1 MPIQPFETLAPR
13 SRLWIFGADR
23 PLTSA
28 EAERVEAHVED
39 HLESW
44 NAHGHPVVGGYRIT
58 HHTFVMVAAD
68 EVASGV
74 SGCSI
79 DRLFAVLGD
88 VEQETGRVLRDAGR
102 IWYRDR
108 EDVVVCLPRPE
119 FRALAESG
127 AVGDD
132 TIVFDPTI
140 TRIEEIDR
148 FEVPLRDS
156 WHARAFATAFA
167 AGG

>member
-1 MPIQPFETLAPR
+1 
-13 SRLWIFGADR
+13 
-23 PLTSA
+23 
-28 EAERVEAHVED
+28 VEAH
-39 HLESW
+39 LETW
-44 NAHGHPVVGGYRIT
+44 NAHGHPVVGGYRID
-58 HHTFVMVAAD
+58 HHTFVMLAAD

-88 VEQETGRVLRDAGR
+88 VERETGRVLRDAGR

-108 EDVVVCLPRPE
+108 EGAVVCLPRPE

-127 AVGDD
+127 AVDDD

-140 TRIEEIDR
+140 TRIEEMDR
-148 FEVPLRDS
+148 FEVHLRDS
-156 WHARAFATAFA
+156 WHARAFATALA